1 MKRIVPY
8 IITCLLI
15 TLFSCG
21 EDRSWEYEAVT
32 ADRRWIEE
40 IMREVYLWNDEI
52 PESAALNY
60 ASAPEPFYNS
70 LKSKKDDFSTIDVG
84 EKKPAATKAL
94 SRDST
99 YGFEYHI
106 IPSTVDRGSYFARV
120 LYVVPNS
127 PASEA
132 GLKRGDWITT
142 VNEQNIKDTQ
152 LLLNGGAITI
162 TRDTTRYVVEGETKR
177 WEWLRSDTIN
187 LSASR
192 PVTQSPFMADEIL
205 EIDGHKIGYLVY
217 NSFTTGPNDT
227 PGETAYNEEMRSIF
241 NKFKGADVKEFVLD
255 LRYNPGGYLSCA
267 QLLSSLLVNKS
278 YVGKTFC
285 SVEFNQ
291 NLEAEN
297 YALPFLNED
306 SNLNLDKLYVITGEA
321 TASASEAVI
330 YCLRPYMDVILIGS
344 KTRGKNV
351 GSSSEPYTSD
361 QFYYLKLYPITSMI
375 YNTEGKSEYSAGIN
389 ADHELDERAIYD
401 NLKPLG
407 DPEEL
412 LLNKAISLITN
423 KGTEEENKEPEEGTE
438 TVKSNYNSI
447 DRKILNSILVD

>member
-21 EDRSWEYEAVT
+21 EDRSWEYEAVI

-40 IMREVYLWNDEI
+40 IMRDVYLWNDEI
-52 PESAALNY
+52 PEEAAINY
-60 ASAPEPFYNS
+60 SSAPETFFKS
-70 LKSKKDDFSTIDVG
+70 LLSRKDAFSTIDVE
-84 EKKPAATKAL
+84 EKKSVTKAL

-99 YGFEYHI
+99 YGFEYYTI
-106 IPSTVDRGSYFARV
+106 SSTVDRGSYFARV

-127 PASEA
+127 PAYEA

-142 VNEQNIKDTQ
+142 VNEQNIKDTKI
-152 LLLNGGAITI
+152 LINGGEITI

-177 WEWLRSDTIN
+177 WEWLRSDTIK
-187 LSASR
+187 LGASR

-205 EIDGHKIGYLVY
+205 EIEGHKIGYLAY

-227 PGETAYNEEMRSIF
+227 PSETAYNEEMRSIF
-241 NKFKGADVKEFVLD
+241 NKFEGANVKEFVLD

-278 YVGKTFC
+278 HVGKTFC

-291 NLEAEN
+291 NLAEEKDET
-297 YALPFLNED
+297 LPFLNED
-306 SNLNLDKLYVITGEA
+306 SNLNLDKLYVITSEA

-330 YCLRPYMDVILIGS
+330 YCLKPYMDVILIGA
-344 KTRGKNV
+344 KTVGKNV
-351 GSSSEPYTSD
+351 GSQPEPYTKSE
-361 QFYYLKLYPITSMI
+361 FGYLKLYPITCRI
-375 YNTEGKSEYSAGIN
+375 YNVEGKSEYSAGIN
-389 ADHELDERAIYD
+389 ADHELDERKIYD

-423 KGTEEENKEPEEGTE
+423 KGTEEGNKEPEEGTE
-438 TVKSNYNSI
+438 TVKSTYNSI